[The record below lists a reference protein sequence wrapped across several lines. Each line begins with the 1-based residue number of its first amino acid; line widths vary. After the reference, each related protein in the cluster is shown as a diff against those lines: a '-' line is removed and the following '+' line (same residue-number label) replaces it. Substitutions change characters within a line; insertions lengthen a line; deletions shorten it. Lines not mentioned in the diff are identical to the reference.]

1 MTSRPN
7 DPLEAEPV
15 PHAEGI
21 PLGPAH
27 QSPPP
32 RDTYAHR
39 ATSQPAG
46 QPTSSAQ
53 PQPPTLDYGRRGH
66 AAWEFWTRQWW
77 TRPRHLMA
85 AGLAMIGLGWGMTLT
100 YWPVPPVLIAAG
112 AFLVG
117 MALPLREEM

>member
-1 MTSRPN
+1 MTQRSN

-15 PHAEGI
+15 HTEGI

-39 ATSQPAG
+39 ATSPPTG
-46 QPTSSAQ
+46 QQASGQ
-53 PQPPTLDYGRRGH
+53 PQPNTLDYGSRRN